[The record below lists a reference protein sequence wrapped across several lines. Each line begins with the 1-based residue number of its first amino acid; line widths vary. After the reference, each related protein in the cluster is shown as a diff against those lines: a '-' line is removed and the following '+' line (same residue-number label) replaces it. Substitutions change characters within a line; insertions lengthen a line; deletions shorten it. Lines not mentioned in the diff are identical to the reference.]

1 MKQALL
7 VFGLFMAGTGCSSAS
22 SGPKTVTVFTDEF
35 SKQNLEYLHAS
46 AEQILNLVNLNF
58 SKEDIRSS
66 YDLVKIKYRD
76 IRPHERFERFWPI
89 IGFLLEEARQEINP
103 ANSANS
109 EVIIFLTGRLRFGT
123 CLAFTKYE
131 IFTEPTKSGEYAQFL
146 GGYENLVMN
155 GEGVIVMGTDTD
167 DKDPDGAQRLALLL
181 MHEQSHLYGVGH
193 VQDEDSIMYRRS
205 DLIISGDFNKA
216 KLDLHSKR
224 RLQGILD
231 SMTHK

>member
-1 MKQALL
+1 MKQILL
-7 VFGLFMAGTGCSSAS
+7 IVGLFFIGAGYSSANS
-22 SGPKTVTVFTDEF
+22 SSKTVTVFTDEF

-46 AEQILNLVNLNF
+46 AEQILSLANLNF
-58 SKEDIRSS
+58 SKEEIKSS
-66 YDLVKIKYRD
+66 YDLTKIKYRD

-89 IGFLLEEARQEINP
+89 ISFLLEEARQEINP

-131 IFTEPTKSGEYAQFL
+131 IFSEPTKSGEYVQFL

-155 GEGVIVMGTDTD
+155 GEGVIVMGTDID

-181 MHEQSHLYGVGH
+181 MHEQSHLYGAGH
-193 VQDEDSIMYRRS
+193 VPDKSSIMYQHS
-205 DLIISGDFNKA
+205 DLIISGDFNKV
-216 KLDLHSKR
+216 KLDPHSKQ

-231 SMTHK
+231 SMTPK